1 VTSQIFTLFVL
12 AALTGRAQ
20 TALNSAAFAELAQR
34 CAPGA
39 PLATLRSIASV
50 ESAFNPF
57 ALSINYPEA
66 AGAQLGIGQGS
77 VVLARQP
84 SNVEEAVRWARWFIA
99 NGQTVSVGLLQ
110 LNIEHLAAFK
120 LSLER
125 AFDPC
130 TNLQIGWAVFNDKY
144 RQASAVVGKGQVA
157 MHAALSAYNSGSLIG
172 GFGNGYVAAVL
183 AAASKNQEAEI
194 FDPPPEPEKL
204 LAPTNQIPDSINQKS
219 GKMFQT
225 DEPERSPSK
234 PTDDS
239 DPRMVSSK
247 LVWDMNRATGSWT
260 AATRKD

>member
-1 VTSQIFTLFVL
+1 MTLRILMLFVL
-12 AALTGRAQ
+12 GSLAGKAQ
-20 TALNSAAFAELAQR
+20 ARLNAAAFAELAQR

-66 AGAQLGIGQGS
+66 AGAQLGKGQGS
-77 VVLARQP
+77 VVLVRQP
-84 SNVEEAVRWARWFIA
+84 SSVGEAVRWSRWFIA

-120 LSLER
+120 LSIEK

-130 TNLQIGWAVFNDKY
+130 INLQIGWAIFNDKY

-157 MHAALSAYNSGSLIG
+157 MHAALSAYNSGNLLG

-183 AAASKNQEAEI
+183 DAASKYQETEVV
-194 FDPPPEPEKL
+194 DPPPGPEEL
-204 LAPTNQIPDSINQKS
+204 PAPALQPAGRPEEKS
-219 GKMFQT
+219 GKMFRT
-225 DEPERSPSK
+225 DESN
-234 PTDDS
+234 
-239 DPRMVSSK
+239 PRMVPTR
-247 LVWDMNRATGSWT
+247 LVWDMNRATGVWMAS
-260 AATRKD
+260 TRKD